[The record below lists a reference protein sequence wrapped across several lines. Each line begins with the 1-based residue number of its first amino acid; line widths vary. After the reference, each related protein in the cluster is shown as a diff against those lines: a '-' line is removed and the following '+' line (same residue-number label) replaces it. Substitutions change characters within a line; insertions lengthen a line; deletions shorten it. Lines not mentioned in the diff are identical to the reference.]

1 MDFSKGGI
9 ATKNVQ
15 IEVLRDLLESLKG
28 KKKIISV
35 HSRKA
40 ANTLLD
46 MLCEFNIENVIFH
59 WYSGPVDLIPS
70 IISRGY
76 YLSINEVM
84 TVSKNGRSIIEN
96 IPRTRILTE
105 SDAPFNSK
113 ADIRKALKN
122 IQMTEDVIYDNFK
135 SLLAHIQ

>member
-1 MDFSKGGI
+1 MAD
-9 ATKNVQ
+9 
-15 IEVLRDLLESLKG
+15 
-28 KKKIISV
+28 
-35 HSRKA
+35 
-40 ANTLLD
+40 
-46 MLCEFNIENVIFH
+46 
-59 WYSGPVDLIPS
+59 S